1 VTKHFTKAS
10 LVGALVALSTIFV
23 AAFPGA
29 SASPRGNTLPSI
41 PESCRFSQV
50 GALEVS
56 ETGGLGRIE
65 FHGKIGAVLQR
76 DEGTVAML
84 DVSNPA
90 RPKRIGEYAD
100 GITDSF
106 DGDLTFS
113 EDGKWLLY
121 ARQTHQFSKDGI
133 HVLDVSDPASP
144 TLMNYQP
151 TGGAY
156 RIEYLK
162 DKDGAEWVFLLD
174 AVHGLVVYRFESTT
188 GQLVPVAIDA
198 LPALKVGGPASAG
211 FFIEKARMYVTTGET
226 GLQIYDI
233 SDPMQ
238 PVILGEWGDVGL
250 AEIEVRGNTA
260 YAATEYWFDASLK
273 PEVVVLDV
281 KKPAAIKERDR
292 LYFGGTAM
300 GGERVQGM
308 ALMPHGGLLVAH
320 SGLGLIS
327 PGPGEGCDVRPKGKA
342 NTGAGVT
349 GSPYSM
355 DVEIGPGGDVYLTD
369 AATGTLSVLSYRFL
383 N

>member
-1 VTKHFTKAS
+1 M
-10 LVGALVALSTIFV
+10 VALSTLLAATVPGKAAPAKEGPAIF
-23 AAFPGA
+23 
-29 SASPRGNTLPSI
+29 TK
-41 PESCRFSQV
+41 CRFVKEASI
-50 GALEVS
+50 EVS

-65 FHGKIGAVLQR
+65 LHGKTGAVLQR

-84 DVSNPA
+84 DLSDPQ
-90 RPKRIGEYAD
+90 RPKRVGEYAD

-106 DGDLTFS
+106 DGDLAFDES
-113 EDGKWLLY
+113 GRWLLY

-162 DKDGAEWVFLLD
+162 DEEGAEWVFLLD

-188 GQLVPVAIDA
+188 GQLIPVAIDA

-211 FFIEKARMYVTTGET
+211 FYIDKDKMYVTTGET

-233 SDPMQ
+233 SDPTM
-238 PVILGEWGDVGL
+238 PEILGEWNEVGL
-250 AEIEVRGNTA
+250 AEIEVFGGSIA
-260 YAATEYWFDASLK
+260 YAATEYWFDPSLK

-281 KKPAAIKERDR
+281 RKPSKIKEQER
-292 LYFGGTAM
+292 LYFGGTALA
-300 GGERVQGM
+300 GERVQGM
-308 ALMPHGGLLVAH
+308 AFPKDGPLLVAH
-320 SGLGLIS
+320 SGKGLIS
-327 PGPGEGCDVRPKGKA
+327 PYPRKGCAFRPAGKQ

-355 DVEIGPGGDVYLTD
+355 DVEVGPGGDVYLTD
-369 AATGTLSVLSYRFL
+369 AATGMLTILRYGLTS
-383 N
+383 